1 MPNGK
6 PAGVPCVN
14 LDPESYL
21 CRIWGTDAYPDVC
34 RAFTAT
40 QEVCGTR
47 RGEALERISRLEA
60 ETAP

>member
-14 LDPESYL
+14 LDPETNL
-21 CRIWGTDAYPDVC
+21 CRIWGTEKYPAVC

-40 QEVCGTR
+40 REVCGTR
-47 RGEALERISRLEA
+47 REEAFERISRLEA